1 MIGQPIT
8 ATAVQLIQVKAS
20 GNLSTAKGAVFAND
34 DDGGMVD
41 AGVSNFDHALR
52 LPWGCDIWRFV
63 EALLNNKTVTIPGPL
78 GAGVVVGLDLASL
91 ASRAVLDAVARD
103 AEVRVVRADED

>member
-1 MIGQPIT
+1 MVGQPIT
-8 ATAVQLIQVKAS
+8 VAAVQLIQVKAS

-91 ASRAVLDAVARD
+91 ASRAILDPMARD